1 MPRLRL
7 RSIKC
12 IDQQETFTDELY
24 VTFNGTKRALP
35 NMTKGQTKT
44 RRWAMPLSVFLVT
57 MALSTRAEAA
67 ERDAQPQP
75 APPTPVSHSAGL
87 HRATTGGILI
97 LAVTYGLALG
107 IPVRDGFSDGREW
120 LAVPLVGPFGG
131 LARRVRP
138 HWGLALDGIGQ
149 LLGTSLIAAGASVG
163 WQSTASTRASGTAK
177 VTTVH
182 FQGSF

>member
-1 MPRLRL
+1 
-7 RSIKC
+7 
-12 IDQQETFTDELY
+12 
-24 VTFNGTKRALP
+24 
-35 NMTKGQTKT
+35 
-44 RRWAMPLSVFLVT
+44 

-67 ERDAQPQP
+67 ERNAQPQL
-75 APPTPVSHSAGL
+75 APPPPVSHSAGL

-149 LLGTSLIAAGASVG
+149 LLGTSLIVSGASVG
-163 WQSTASTRASGTAK
+163 WESTASTRASGTAK